1 MNEKSIKILEFNKI
15 IQLLMKQAGSEMT
28 RKVISELEPFNEER
42 LVREGLDE
50 TEEAETLITV
60 KGPLPLGNFYDIG
73 DYIKLAS
80 KGGTLTMKQ
89 LLKVLYNMKITRNT
103 VNFLKGD
110 LPPLPILK
118 GMAEV
123 LEVYRE
129 LEEEIDRCILSE
141 EEMADD
147 ASSELKSIRRDIIRQ
162 NEAVKDKI
170 GSIINSSE
178 NRTMLQ
184 DYIVTMRDGR
194 YVIPVKQEYK
204 TRFPGVV
211 HDQSASG
218 ATLFIEPQVI
228 VDMNNRLRQLEI
240 EEKAEIER
248 ILTELSEEIARHF
261 HGLMNN
267 QDILVHMDLISAK
280 GKLAK
285 LQKAERPFISA
296 EGHLALVAARHPLIE
311 KDKVV
316 PIDVSIGD
324 MYNALIVTGPNT
336 GGKTVTLKTAG
347 LLCMMAQTGLFIPA
361 ASTSRVPVFC
371 DIFADIG
378 DEQSIEQS
386 LSTFSSHMKNIVE
399 ITKKAG
405 AGSLVLLDELGAGT
419 DPTEGAALAIALLE
433 YLRAKNANILATTH
447 YTELKKYALSTEG
460 VENASMEFDVE
471 TLSPTFKL
479 TMGIPGKS
487 NAFEISKKLGL
498 IDSITEKARELLSGG
513 DLEFEEVISA
523 IEEDKKVAEKERD
536 QAITLNI
543 QMKKRK
549 EEMDEDLRRL
559 EERKEKIIN
568 KAKEEARDM
577 IAEAKQIS
585 DEVREELRNISKKES
600 LYEKEQ
606 RNENARRKIKDAAGR
621 YRQQII
627 KEINDDPVRIED
639 VKTGDRVKVLSLG
652 QNGEIITLPDDKGEI
667 TVQVGRL
674 KVKAKT
680 EDLKIINEG
689 KKKKSTRED
698 RHYRQLYSIK
708 AKSVSVSINVQGQN
722 LDEARENVD
731 KYLDDAFMAHLNEV
745 TIIHGKGEGV
755 LKKGIN
761 EMLKNHRHVS
771 EYRKGGYN
779 EGGDGV
785 TVVKL
790 K

>member
-1 MNEKSIKILEFNKI
+1 MNKKSIKILEFNKI
-15 IQLLMKQAGSEMT
+15 IQLLMMQAGSEMT

-73 DYIKLAS
+73 DHIKLAS
-80 KGGTLTMKQ
+80 KGCTLTMKQ
-89 LLKVLYNMKITRNT
+89 LLMILYNMKITRNT

-118 GMAEV
+118 GIAEV

-141 EEMADD
+141 DEMADD
-147 ASSELKSIRRDIIRQ
+147 ASSGLKSIRRDMIRQ

-248 ILTELSEEIARHF
+248 ILAELSEEIAKHY

-267 QDILVHMDLISAK
+267 QELLVHMDLISAK

-285 LQKAERPFISA
+285 FQKAERPSISE
-296 EGHLALVAARHPLIE
+296 EGHLALVSARHPLIE

-361 ASTSRVPVFC
+361 SSMSSVPVFC

-386 LSTFSSHMKNIVE
+386 LST
-399 ITKKAG
+399 
-405 AGSLVLLDELGAGT
+405 
-419 DPTEGAALAIALLE
+419 
-433 YLRAKNANILATTH
+433 
-447 YTELKKYALSTEG
+447 
-460 VENASMEFDVE
+460 
-471 TLSPTFKL
+471 
-479 TMGIPGKS
+479 
-487 NAFEISKKLGL
+487 
-498 IDSITEKARELLSGG
+498 
-513 DLEFEEVISA
+513 
-523 IEEDKKVAEKERD
+523 
-536 QAITLNI
+536 
-543 QMKKRK
+543 
-549 EEMDEDLRRL
+549 
-559 EERKEKIIN
+559 
-568 KAKEEARDM
+568 
-577 IAEAKQIS
+577 
-585 DEVREELRNISKKES
+585 
-600 LYEKEQ
+600 
-606 RNENARRKIKDAAGR
+606 
-621 YRQQII
+621 
-627 KEINDDPVRIED
+627 
-639 VKTGDRVKVLSLG
+639 
-652 QNGEIITLPDDKGEI
+652 
-667 TVQVGRL
+667 
-674 KVKAKT
+674 
-680 EDLKIINEG
+680 
-689 KKKKSTRED
+689 
-698 RHYRQLYSIK
+698 
-708 AKSVSVSINVQGQN
+708 
-722 LDEARENVD
+722 
-731 KYLDDAFMAHLNEV
+731 
-745 TIIHGKGEGV
+745 
-755 LKKGIN
+755 
-761 EMLKNHRHVS
+761 
-771 EYRKGGYN
+771 
-779 EGGDGV
+779 
-785 TVVKL
+785 
-790 K
+790 